1 MFRVLTSP
9 RASVVYARV
18 VVAPWVVL
26 AGLTLTNVGCT
37 SDAPPIAPST
47 PESEKSTLQKV
58 GDKAVD
64 LEHKA
69 VDATGS
75 AVKATGNAIEKVGEK
90 LETSAAESVREN
102 VGQKAGDIV
111 EGTGKALE
119 KAGTAVDKGGDKL
132 KGSVAPK

>member
-9 RASVVYARV
+9 RSFVASARV

-26 AGLTLTNVGCT
+26 AGLTLTSVGCT
-37 SDAPPIAPST
+37 SDAPPT

-58 GDKAVD
+58 EDKAVD

-75 AVKATGNAIEKVGEK
+75 AVKATGNAIEKAGEQ
-90 LETSAAESVREN
+90 LENSAADSVRQN